1 MISRVPL
8 LYFSRG
14 QPGSV
19 DADVALELF
28 AARSPA
34 RSTLAAK
41 TIRDM
46 IFINVV
52 RDDAEI
58 ALLLYALLDGAHW
71 RIPVGADSPRENVPE
86 DCSIGYWTLVLYD
99 RLAGIWISFGC
110 E

>member
-19 DADVALELF
+19 DGDVALELL

-52 RDDAEI
+52 RGDTET
-58 ALLLYALLDGAHW
+58 ALLLLGSLDWASW
-71 RIPVGADSPRENVPE
+71 RIDRRWQPNGNVPE
-86 DCSIGYWTLVLYD
+86 DCSIGYWTLVLYH
-99 RLAGIWISFGC
+99 RLAG
-110 E
+110 